1 MDGRETKIMII
12 SDEESQDWKET
23 LLDWVGAR
31 WRWLIAAVVVLFV
44 LNNVVGVVVGITGV
58 IAFGNSVAG
67 RVLRAR
73 RVVQQVQQ
81 LVTNPDD
88 FGEEAGPKRPVAR
101 PDYGVE
107 EQGSGN

>member
-1 MDGRETKIMII
+1 MII
-12 SDEESQDWKET
+12 SGEESQDWKET

-81 LVTNPDD
+81 IVSNPAD
-88 FGEEAGPKRPVAR
+88 FGEEAEPKRPVVR
-101 PDYGVE
+101 PDHGVE
-107 EQGSGN
+107 DLARQQGSGD

>member
-1 MDGRETKIMII
+1 M
-12 SDEESQDWKET
+12 
-23 LLDWVGAR
+23 
-31 WRWLIAAVVVLFV
+31 IAAVVVLFV

-81 LVTNPDD
+81 IVSNPAD
-88 FGEEAGPKRPVAR
+88 FGEEAEPKRPVVR
-101 PDYGVE
+101 PDHGVE
-107 EQGSGN
+107 DLARQQGSGD